1 MCLEIYWGL
10 IIVVISKYRQISS
23 FFWNLIS
30 LDFLFDRIVQLFLL
44 FTRALLFLNIS
55 IFYLLR
61 QEDSTFNVYE
71 NSTLVTRV
79 LACKIL
85 DMLLESRLSKISKK
99 EKKKEKKEKREKSHK
114 EPKVIAIHYIERYKM
129 PRIGDPVRIV
139 SSTSHTKFPPDS
151 ENIEWIR
158 PYTKWH
164 EIEERLFVGFTTD
177 RCTGVQCQLLRNCT

>member
-99 EKKKEKKEKREKSHK
+99 EKKKKRKKKEKNRTKSQRWSRSITSN
-114 EPKVIAIHYIERYKM
+114 VIKCPVSVIRFESYLRL
-129 PRIGDPVRIV
+129 RIQNSHQIAKI
-139 SSTSHTKFPPDS
+139 SSEYAPIRSDTK
-151 ENIEWIR
+151 
-158 PYTKWH
+158 
-164 EIEERLFVGFTTD
+164 
-177 RCTGVQCQLLRNCT
+177 